1 MLKNCGL
8 CYPPFQ
14 YSIIPTFQYVPM
26 SNTLHIWIDS
36 ARPKTLPAAIAP
48 VVMGGAMAYAQG
60 PIDGI
65 VFVVILFCALCIQ
78 IGTNYAN
85 DYFDFVKG
93 TDTQERVG
101 PTRATAAGLV
111 RPRQMLMATMIV
123 FGLAVMGGLYLVW
136 IGGWP
141 ILAIGVVSIACGILY
156 TAGPY
161 PLGYVG
167 LGDLFVLIFFGLI
180 PVAGTYY
187 LLTGQW
193 SILAWVAGLGPGL
206 LSTAILA
213 VNNYR
218 DRHTDREAGKRTLV
232 VRWGDRFGAGE
243 YIFTLIAA
251 LHVPILLVILT
262 SGHFWALLTLIAVVP
277 AAGLVRC
284 FLTTQDPAVFNELLA
299 RTGKLLVLYSVLFS
313 IGWVL

>member
-1 MLKNCGL
+1 LTSKTGQKLK
-8 CYPPFQ
+8 
-14 YSIIPTFQYVPM
+14 
-26 SNTLHIWIDS
+26 IWIDS

-48 VVMGGAMAYAQG
+48 VVMGAAMAIAQG
-60 PIDGI
+60 PIDGWVLAI
-65 VFVVILFCALCIQ
+65 ILFCALCIQ

-93 TDTQERVG
+93 TDTHERVG

-111 RPRQMLMATMIV
+111 TPRQMLVATGIV
-123 FGLAVMGGLYLVW
+123 FGGSVVGGLYLVW
-136 IGGWP
+136 QGGWP
-141 ILAIGVVSIACGILY
+141 ILLIGLLSIACGILY

-167 LGDLFVLIFFGLI
+167 LGDFFVLVFFGLI

-187 LLTGQW
+187 LLAGHWHAHTW
-193 SILAWVAGLGPGL
+193 LAGLGPGL

-218 DRHTDREAGKRTLV
+218 DRTTDREAGKRTLV
-232 VRWGDRFGAGE
+232 VRFGDGFGAGE
-243 YIFTLIAA
+243 YAFALIVA
-251 LHVPILLVILT
+251 LHIPVLLVILT
-262 SGHFWALLTLIAVVP
+262 GSHFGVFITLLALVPGIRLIATFVSNH
-277 AAGLVRC
+277 
-284 FLTTQDPAVFNELLA
+284 DPNVFNELLA

-313 IGWVL
+313 VGWNL